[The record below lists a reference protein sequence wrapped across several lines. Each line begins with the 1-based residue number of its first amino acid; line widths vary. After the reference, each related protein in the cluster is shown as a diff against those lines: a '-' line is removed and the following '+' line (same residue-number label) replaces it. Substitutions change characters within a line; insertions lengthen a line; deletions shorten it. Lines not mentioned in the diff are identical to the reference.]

1 MSLPVYFAPLEG
13 VTDAVFRRL
22 HHERF
27 SGVSKY
33 FIPFISPTQ
42 NLRFTS
48 RELAAIAPEANA
60 GIPAVPQV
68 LCKDAEQFLWAARE
82 LAQMGYG
89 EVNLNLGC
97 PSGTVTAKGKG
108 AGMLA
113 DVCHLERFLDEVFA
127 HAPLPVS
134 VKTRIGVTSPAEFD
148 RLLELFSRYP
158 ICELTIHPRTRV
170 QFYKGQPH
178 REVFAR
184 ALGQTALPLVYNG
197 DLFLPED
204 CLALERDYPDTR
216 AMMLGRGLIANP
228 ALARTLAGGPPLAL
242 EELRA
247 FHDALLAAY
256 TARYP
261 AHVAIGRMRE
271 IARHFACCFE
281 DAHKPLKAI
290 RKAATLPAYED
301 AAARLF
307 DTCALRESPG
317 FTPDAP

>member
-1 MSLPVYFAPLEG
+1 MSLPVYFAPMEG
-13 VTDAVFRRL
+13 VTDSIYRRV
-22 HHERF
+22 HHAHF
-27 SGVSKY
+27 GGIDKY

-42 NLRFTS
+42 NLVLTP
-48 RELAAIAPEANA
+48 RERANVAPEQNA
-60 GIPAVPQV
+60 GLHAVPQV
-68 LCKDAEQFLWAARE
+68 LTKNAAHFLWAAALLRD
-82 LAQMGYG
+82 MGYE

-127 HAPLPVS
+127 RAPLPVS
-134 VKTRIGVTSPAEFD
+134 VKTRIGVTSPAEFE
-148 RLLELFSRYP
+148 RLLDLFSRYP
-158 ICELTIHPRTRV
+158 ICELTIHPRTRA
-170 QFYKGQPH
+170 QLYRGQPH

-184 ALGQTALPLVYNG
+184 ALEQTALPLVYNG

-204 CLALERDYPDTR
+204 CLALERDYPGTR
-216 AMMLGRGLIANP
+216 ALMLGRGLIANP
-228 ALARTLAGGPPLAL
+228 ALARTLAGGPPLDH

-247 FHDALLAAY
+247 FHDALFSAY
-256 TARYP
+256 SARYP
-261 AHVAIGRMRE
+261 GHVAVGRMRE
-271 IARHFACCFE
+271 ISRHFACCLE

-290 RKAATLPAYED
+290 RKAASLPAYAE

-307 DTCALRESPG
+307 DTCALRENPG